1 VLGFL
6 LIDKP
11 LGITSHDVVNRIRR
25 GLGTR
30 RVGHAGTLDPLAT
43 GLLVVAVGP
52 ATRFLQ
58 YLELEPKEYLAAARF
73 GITTDSQDAEGTVV
87 QEGPVPVDLA
97 SAIATHLLSFGGAI
111 EQLPPMYS
119 AVKKA
124 GKALYAYARRGIE
137 VEREP
142 RTVYIDAYDLLEVS
156 GAEARFRIV
165 CSGGTYVRTL
175 IHDLGVAI
183 GCGAHMTGLIRT
195 RAGRFH
201 LSESVSLDR
210 VGAGDLMSL
219 ADALVHLPSVRL
231 PIAQVQMIREG
242 RSVPGP
248 EHAEGRYVALKT
260 EDGAVFSM
268 ARWVGNR
275 LQPECVIS
283 SEALEIGPL

>member
-1 VLGFL
+1 MLGFL

-11 LGITSHDVVNRIRR
+11 QGITSHDVVNRIRR
-25 GLGTR
+25 DCRTR

-43 GLLVVAVGP
+43 GLLIVAVGP

-58 YLELEPKEYLAAARF
+58 YLELEPKEYTAVAEF
-73 GITTDSQDAEGTVV
+73 GASTDTQDAEGTVV
-87 QEGPVPVDLA
+87 EERPVPADLA
-97 SAIATHLLSFGGAI
+97 EAIATHLPPFVGAI

-124 GKALYAYARRGIE
+124 GKALYAYARQGIE

-142 RTVYIDAYDLLEVS
+142 RTVYIDAYEALETS
-156 GAEARFRIV
+156 GPEARFRIV

-175 IHDLGVAI
+175 IHDLGEAI
-183 GCGAHMTGLIRT
+183 GCGAHMTALART

-201 LSESVSLDR
+201 LGQAVSLDR
-210 VGAGDLMSL
+210 VGVGDLMPL
-219 ADALVHLPSVRL
+219 ADALAHLPSVQL
-231 PIAQVQMIREG
+231 PYPQVQMIREG
-242 RSVPGP
+242 RSLPAP
-248 EHAEGRYVALKT
+248 DHAQGRYVALKT
-260 EDGAVFSM
+260 EEGAVFSM
-268 ARWVGNR
+268 ARLVGNR